1 MKPDSTD
8 RALCSTT
15 DPTLRISWRQG
26 VLQGL
31 SPDGG
36 LLLPVQ
42 LPEVPSELR
51 ANGASLTFPELAAA
65 LAQLFLD
72 GELPAPT
79 LTEIAHTA
87 FSFPVP
93 LTQIDP
99 HTFVLEL
106 FHGPT
111 CAFKDFGARFMARLF
126 RTFLGSPRRPL
137 TVLVATSGDT
147 GSAVAD
153 AFLDT
158 QPNPPIRV
166 AILFP
171 RGRVSL
177 VQEKQM
183 TTLGHNV
190 TAFEVEG
197 TFDDCQRLVK
207 LALADPSLR
216 EETPLTS
223 ANSINIARL
232 LPQLFYYAHA
242 IRQLAQRTPGP
253 PIISVPSGNLGN
265 LTGALLAHMLGF
277 RAAHFIA
284 ACNHN
289 ATFPEFLA
297 HGKFSP
303 RLAQETLSN
312 AMDVGNPSN
321 FARIL
326 SLYEPHPERL
336 RTEISGTS
344 CSDRETLSTMQQCF
358 ESCGYLLDP
367 HTAVGVWGLQQY
379 RAQSQ
384 DRDTPGLVV
393 ATAHPAKFS
402 AAVEQAVG
410 FSPEFPPQLERVLH
424 RPSHKIPLPA
434 QYEALVPAL
443 RQITST
449 ERD

>member
-1 MKPDSTD
+1 
-8 RALCSTT
+8 
-15 DPTLRISWRQG
+15 
-26 VLQGL
+26 
-31 SPDGG
+31 
-36 LLLPVQ
+36 
-42 LPEVPSELR
+42 
-51 ANGASLTFPELAAA
+51 
-65 LAQLFLD
+65 
-72 GELPAPT
+72 
-79 LTEIAHTA
+79 
-87 FSFPVP
+87 
-93 LTQIDP
+93 
-99 HTFVLEL
+99 VLEL

-153 AFLDT
+153 AFFDP

-207 LALADPSLR
+207 LALADYSLR

-242 IRQLAQRTPGP
+242 IRQLAQLTPAA

-265 LTGALLAHMLGF
+265 LTGALLAHLLEF

-284 ACNHN
+284 ACNQN
-289 ATFPEFLA
+289 ATFPEFLS
-297 HGKFSP
+297 HGNFSP
-303 RLAQETLSN
+303 HLALETLSN

-321 FARIL
+321 FARIVA
-326 SLYEPHPERL
+326 LYKPHPERL
-336 RTEISGTS
+336 RAEISGSS
-344 CSDRETLSTMQQCF
+344 CSDSDTLHTMRTCF
-358 ESCGYLLDP
+358 DSCGYLLDP
-367 HTAVGVWGLQQY
+367 HTAVGLYGLQQH
-379 RAQSQ
+379 RAQSA
-384 DRDTPGLVV
+384 DTESPGIVV
-393 ATAHPAKFS
+393 ATAHPAKFG
-402 AAVEQAVG
+402 AAVERAVG
-410 FSPEFPPQLERVLH
+410 FAPEFPPQLERVISL
-424 RPSHKIPLPA
+424 PSHKIPLPT
-434 QYEALVPAL
+434 QYEALLPEL
-443 RQITST
+443 RRIAAA
-449 ERD
+449 